1 LNVYSLY
8 LLGKYIEDKN
18 IYKAN
23 TYKKSRDFKKEKK
36 GGGKKK
42 I

>member
-1 LNVYSLY
+1 LE
-8 LLGKYIEDKN
+8 KYIEDKN

-23 TYKKSRDFKKEKK
+23 TYKKSRDFKK
-36 GGGKKK
+36 GGGKNK